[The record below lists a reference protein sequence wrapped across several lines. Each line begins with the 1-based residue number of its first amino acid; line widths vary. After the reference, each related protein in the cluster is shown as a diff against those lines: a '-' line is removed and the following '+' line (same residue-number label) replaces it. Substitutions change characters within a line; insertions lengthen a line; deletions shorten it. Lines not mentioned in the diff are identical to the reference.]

1 MVYFGVDL
9 SIEAVNNV
17 WVIKKVVEE
26 EILKNFCFS
35 ETRSSHV
42 AQANL
47 KLY

>member
-1 MVYFGVDL
+1 MVYFGVNL
-9 SIEAVNNV
+9 SIGAVNNV

-26 EILKNFCFS
+26 EIFCFS